1 MAISSHQHPLWWDRE
16 SDPVGRTVRPDVRA
30 AARSLW
36 HGLCAYTSSILGDA
50 TETAA
55 LLEKS
60 VFQISRYL
68 DQRGAVPFG
77 GSVTGLLTVAFCRA
91 LSRYVAKVRRVKTVG
106 GTNELAD
113 LLPPSNPV
121 RAIDLQ
127 LDVERIVRFL
137 NEPASLAWM
146 LRSAGHKWED
156 IASATGTT
164 ADAARQRFWR
174 EIKRVRLKIVGQ
186 TGQ

>member
-16 SDPVGRTVRPDVRA
+16 SDPVGRTIRPDVRA
-30 AARSLW
+30 AARYLW
-36 HGLCAYTSSILGDA
+36 CGMCAYTSSILGDA
-50 TETAA
+50 TDTAA

-68 DQRGAVPFG
+68 DQRGAAPFSE
-77 GSVTGLLTVAFCRA
+77 SVSGLPTVAFCRA
-91 LSRYVAKVRRVKTVG
+91 LSRYAAKVRRVKTVG
-106 GTNELAD
+106 GTDELAD

-127 LDVERIVRFL
+127 LDVERIVRL
-137 NEPASLAWM
+137 LSESASLAWT

-164 ADAARQRFWR
+164 AVTARQRFWR
-174 EIKRVRLKIVGQ
+174 EIKRVRLKVVGQ
-186 TGQ
+186 SG